1 MVGRGGRGDVSKRAR
16 NPVRRK
22 PRAGT
27 DLPGEA
33 MQVYAAIAEAAATGA
48 PAPDASVLAEIGR
61 RRDAR
66 GLLAQLSR
74 AGLIKLERRAG
85 ASLSQKRYFVTRTAR
100 WTGWLILRDR
110 RVRKAGA
117 ARDRAEAGGTA
128 QKLLDHLRWI
138 ATMRAPLPAG
148 REIQAALGMAPGT
161 IDGQLRALKRHG
173 LIRVETGPDR
183 RSRRIFVV
191 DVARWTSW
199 SHRAAA
205 THPSHGRPRRG
216 ASITPAQM
224 EALYAGRR
232 HEDQPGFE
240 RLGRPVLIDPRRNGY
255 VPSASSAALAAL

>member
-1 MVGRGGRGDVSKRAR
+1 MVARGGAEQRRPV
-16 NPVRRK
+16 VRRK
-22 PRAGT
+22 PAP
-27 DLPGEA
+27 DVALPGEA
-33 MQVYAAIAEAAATGA
+33 MRVYAAIAEAAATGA
-48 PAPDASVLAEIGR
+48 PAPDAAVLAEIGR

-85 ASLSQKRYFVTRTAR
+85 ASLSQRRYFVAQTAR

-117 ARDRAEAGGTA
+117 SRDRTAPGGAA

-148 REIQAALGMAPGT
+148 REIQATLGMAPGT
-161 IDGQLRALKRHG
+161 IDGQLRALKRRG
-173 LIRVETGPDR
+173 LIRIETGPDR
-183 RSRRIFVV
+183 RSRRIFIV
-191 DVARWTSW
+191 DVARWTPW
-199 SHRAAA
+199 SHRAAG

-216 ASITPAQM
+216 ASITAAQM
-224 EALYAGRR
+224 AALYAGRR

-240 RLGRPVLIDPRRNGY
+240 RLGRPVRIDPRRDGY
-255 VPSASSAALAAL
+255 VPGASSAALAAL